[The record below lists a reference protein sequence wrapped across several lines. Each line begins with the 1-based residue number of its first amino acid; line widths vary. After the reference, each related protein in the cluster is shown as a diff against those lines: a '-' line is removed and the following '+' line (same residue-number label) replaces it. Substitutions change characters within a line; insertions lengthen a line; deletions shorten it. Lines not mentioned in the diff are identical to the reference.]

1 MNFNFH
7 DQYKD
12 YSNIELLKI
21 VRQPNEYQTN
31 AVEAATSILKKREIS
46 ETDIQQVDTYFN
58 EIEAKAKLKSDK
70 LNSYKEK
77 AADFLQPII
86 KPGSEVK
93 PAKWLNIL
101 LLFIGLEYAWTFY
114 NSIKRFVYF
123 SRCDGCTFDV
133 TMVLTI
139 VTLMYIPVI
148 FILLFKK
155 NRWGWIL
162 LFADNLFILISRLFQ
177 SYIFFKYQAYHYGD
191 TGTFIFSILIKAAFV
206 FFLWRLPISDLF
218 GVTDN
223 SKKDTA
229 VVTSVI
235 AILFFTALQVI
246 TR

>member
-21 VRQPNEYQTN
+21 VRQPTKYQTD
-31 AVEAATSILKKREIS
+31 AVEAATSILNEREVS

-58 EIEAKAKLKSDK
+58 EIEAKAKLKNDK
-70 LNSYKEK
+70 INSYKEK

-86 KPGSEVK
+86 KPGPEVK

-123 SRCDGCTFDV
+123 SRCDGCTFDI
-133 TMVLTI
+133 TMVLPI
-139 VTLMYIPVI
+139 VNLIYIPVI
-148 FILLFKK
+148 FFLLYKK
-155 NRWGWIL
+155 KRWGWIL
-162 LFADNLFILISRLFQ
+162 LFADNLFTLISRLFQ
-177 SYIFFKYQAYHYGD
+177 SYIFFKFQAYHNGD
-191 TGTFIFSILIKAAFV
+191 TTTFIFFILVKAAFV
-206 FFLWRLPISDLF
+206 FFLWRLPISDFF

-223 SKKDTA
+223 AKKDTA
-229 VVTSVI
+229 IITTVI
-235 AILFFTALQVI
+235 AILFFTAMQVL